1 MTKRTPP
8 KAPPRAPIN
17 RIDLLTKSRA
27 LIGEYIQLNFEDLMA
42 LRNGPIIIQ
51 TIAKNLGL
59 IDDPVMVEL
68 VTSVWQEQ
76 VLREK
81 VRREARESLKRDIQK
96 PVRAEPVKTKQEGP
110 TVDELKGELERIQL
124 EQVELIKSF
133 HQVIADLTEELTRPR
148 KSLWAIL
155 KEKFRSPK

>member
-1 MTKRTPP
+1 MTKKTPP
-8 KAPPRAPIN
+8 KAPPKPPIN

-51 TIAKNLGL
+51 TVAKNLNL
-59 IDDPVMVEL
+59 MEDPVMVEL

-81 VRREARESLKRDIQK
+81 VRREARESLKKDIQK
-96 PVRAEPVKTKQEGP
+96 PVRSEPITKQVGP
-110 TVDELKGELERIQL
+110 TVEELQKEIERGQL

-133 HQVIADLTEELTRPR
+133 QQAIMDLTEELTKPR
-148 KSLWAIL
+148 KSLWACL
-155 KEKFRSPK
+155 KERFRRQK